1 VRVLVVNKYHKLTG
15 GADRYALD
23 LPRLLMSHGHETAF
37 LSMDQPDN
45 WPADYPLYTVPSGLT
60 NKTWKGAGAGERL
73 SAYLHGVY
81 HRGAGAVMA
90 KAISEFR
97 PDVVHCQNL
106 FYQLSPSV
114 IRAARR
120 AGVTVIQTL
129 HDYQPVC
136 ANNVLFTHGHLCE
149 ECRPRRFHSILKN
162 RCYNDSASASFL
174 AFSAKVVHTMFGL
187 YPQGVDRFIAPSRF
201 LKAEIESFGVP
212 MAPIDQLNYFLE
224 PAAYEPQFDPGSY
237 LLFFGQL
244 LKHKGV
250 YTLLT
255 AYERLGM
262 DVPLVIAGTGPEETG
277 IDRVIAQR
285 SLKGVRRVGYKKGA
299 DLFDLI
305 RGARLVI
312 VPSEWYENQP
322 YAVLEA
328 MALGKPVAASSIG
341 GIPEMVDDRVG
352 RLFPPGDATA
362 LADVLR
368 ELVSDERCL
377 REAGKAARQRVL
389 ANHDP
394 AEHIKRL
401 EEIYRIAIKQSSTIP
416 G

>member
-1 VRVLVVNKYHKLTG
+1 MRVLVVNKYHKLTG

-23 LPRLLMSHGHETAF
+23 LARLLMRHGHEAAF

-73 SAYLHGVY
+73 AAYLHGVY
-81 HRGAGAVMA
+81 HRGAVAVMA

-114 IRAARR
+114 ILVARR
-120 AGVTVIQTL
+120 AGVPVVQTL

-136 ANNVLFTHGHLCE
+136 ANNVLFTHGRVCE
-149 ECRPRRFHSILKN
+149 ECRPRRFLSILKN
-162 RCYNDSASASFL
+162 RCYNESTSASFL

-187 YPQGVDRFIAPSRF
+187 YPNGVGRFISPSRF
-201 LKAEIESFGVP
+201 LKEKVESFGVP
-212 MAPIDQLNYFLE
+212 MAPIDHVNNFLD
-224 PAAYEPQFDPGSY
+224 ASAYDPQFEPGDY

-250 YTLLT
+250 HTLLT
-255 AYERLGM
+255 AYERAGM
-262 DVPLVIAGTGPEETG
+262 DIPLVIAGTGPEEG
-277 IDRVIAQR
+277 GLDRAIAER
-285 SLKGVRRVGYKKGA
+285 GLKGVQRVGYKKGKE
-299 DLFDLI
+299 LFDLI
-305 RGARLVI
+305 RGACLVI

-322 YAVLEA
+322 YAIVET

-341 GIPEMVDDRVG
+341 GLPELVDDSVG
-352 RLFPPGDATA
+352 RLFAPGDAEA
-362 LADVLR
+362 LVDVLR
-368 ELVSDERCL
+368 ELARDKDRL
-377 REAGKAARQRVL
+377 REMGIAARERVRT
-389 ANHDP
+389 NHDP
-394 AEHIKRL
+394 ESHMKRL
-401 EEIYRIAIKQSSTIP
+401 EEIYKAAMKPVTN
-416 G
+416 